1 MTGIRVLAGL
11 LMGVLVTIPLR
22 VSVTTPVLA
31 LAVAA
36 GALGGVGVVRD
47 SLRLV
52 RGAAGLTLIAYA
64 GALWIT
70 AALVAVG
77 PALAFGL
84 VLALLLMVVGF
95 AAQFREAPVDA
106 AVIQGQLRAWLAMT
120 ALAGLAAV
128 ALALA
133 GGVLILRL
141 PAGVYPVLAALGALA
156 AVVGGRAALLGLN
169 GVAVVQAELGRLDAL
184 RRRVQAI
191 RADVGRA

>member
-1 MTGIRVLAGL
+1 MTWIRVLAGL

-31 LAVAA
+31 LAVTA

-52 RGAAGLTLIAYA
+52 RGAAGLILIAYA

-84 VLALLLMVVGF
+84 VLALLFMVVGF
-95 AAQFREAPVDA
+95 AAQFREAPVDT
-106 AVIQGQLRAWLAMT
+106 AVIQGQVRAWLAMT
-120 ALAGLAAV
+120 AIAGLAAG
-128 ALALA
+128 ALALG
-133 GGVLILRL
+133 GGVLLLRL
-141 PAGVYPVLAALGALA
+141 PAGVCPVLAALGALA
-156 AVVGGRAALLGLN
+156 AVVAGRAALLELN
-169 GVAVVQAELGRLDAL
+169 GMAVAARRAGAGR
-184 RRRVQAI
+184 
-191 RADVGRA
+191 